1 MKEEG
6 GLEVIVMSGKHPLS
20 PSDLPSTSF
29 YSRLQDMVYQFVSV
43 LILNVDQE
51 QRLWNQVT

>member
-29 YSRLQDMVYQFVSV
+29 YSGLQDMVYQFVSV

-51 QRLWNQVT
+51 QRLWN